1 MKKIKISYDYTH
13 DEKERI
19 IPYRIC
25 CGDKYCYNCCAL
37 EMSDYLGEIIC
48 MFYGELKIDKN
59 NDERIRHPECIKD
72 AILKKDKFQILNDM

>member
-1 MKKIKISYDYTH
+1 MTRNFNY

-48 MFYGELKIDKN
+48 MFYGRLKTTKDGK
-59 NDERIRHPECIKD
+59 ERLRDPECIKN
-72 AILKKDKFQILNDM
+72 AILKEDEK

>member
-1 MKKIKISYDYTH
+1 MKITYNFNY

-48 MFYGELKIDKN
+48 MFYGGLKTTKDGK
-59 NDERIRHPECIKD
+59 ERLRDPECIKN
-72 AILKKDKFQILNDM
+72 AILKENEK

>member
-1 MKKIKISYDYTH
+1 MKISYNYTH

-48 MFYGELKIDKN
+48 MFYGRLKTTKDGK
-59 NDERIRHPECIKD
+59 ERLRDPECIKN
-72 AILKKDKFQILNDM
+72 AILKEE

>member
-1 MKKIKISYDYTH
+1 MVKKIKISYDYTH

-72 AILKKDKFQILNDM
+72 AILKKAEE

>member
-1 MKKIKISYDYTH
+1 MKMSRNFNY

-48 MFYGELKIDKN
+48 MFYGRLKTTKDGK
-59 NDERIRHPECIKD
+59 ERLRDPECIKN
-72 AILKKDKFQILNDM
+72 AILKEDEK

>member
-1 MKKIKISYDYTH
+1 MKMTRNFNY

-48 MFYGELKIDKN
+48 MFYGRLKTTKDGK
-59 NDERIRHPECIKD
+59 ERLRDPECIKN
-72 AILKKDKFQILNDM
+72 AILKEDEK

>member
-1 MKKIKISYDYTH
+1 MKISRNFNY

-48 MFYGELKIDKN
+48 MFYGRLKTTKDGK
-59 NDERIRHPECIKD
+59 ERLRDPECIKN
-72 AILKKDKFQILNDM
+72 AILKEDEK

>member
-1 MKKIKISYDYTH
+1 MKITYNFNY

-25 CGDKYCYNCCAL
+25 YGDKYCYNCCAL

-48 MFYGELKIDKN
+48 MFYGRLKTTKDGK
-59 NDERIRHPECIKD
+59 ERLRDPECIKN
-72 AILKKDKFQILNDM
+72 AILKEDEK

>member
-1 MKKIKISYDYTH
+1 MKMSRNFNY

-37 EMSDYLGEIIC
+37 KMSDYLGEIIC
-48 MFYGELKIDKN
+48 MFYGRLKTTKDGK
-59 NDERIRHPECIKD
+59 ERLRDPECIKN
-72 AILKKDKFQILNDM
+72 AILKENEK

>member
-1 MKKIKISYDYTH
+1 MKMSRNFNY

-48 MFYGELKIDKN
+48 MFYGRLKTTKDGK
-59 NDERIRHPECIKD
+59 ERLRDPECIKN
-72 AILKKDKFQILNDM
+72 AILKENEK

>member
-1 MKKIKISYDYTH
+1 MKMTRNFNY

-25 CGDKYCYNCCAL
+25 YGDKYCYNCCAL

-59 NDERIRHPECIKD
+59 NQERIRHSECIKD
-72 AILKKDKFQILNDM
+72 AILKKDEE

>member
-1 MKKIKISYDYTH
+1 MKMSRNFNY

-48 MFYGELKIDKN
+48 MFYGRLKTTKDGK
-59 NDERIRHPECIKD
+59 ERLRDPECIKN
-72 AILKKDKFQILNDM
+72 AILKEDEE

>member
-1 MKKIKISYDYTH
+1 MKMPRNFNY

-48 MFYGELKIDKN
+48 MFYGRLKTTKDGK
-59 NDERIRHPECIKD
+59 ERLRDPECIKN
-72 AILKKDKFQILNDM
+72 AILKEDEK